1 MSALELSLVQFKLC
15 DSPQGLWTCFATVEQ
30 KARRSS
36 LIKNFQG
43 ERPVGRPV
51 VPRTNRRNLSNCQ
64 QRLVEVPTPVFRTR
78 GSNVFIPRSLH
89 HPTPQFKFPSK
100 DPQIL
105 TGQGP
110 STGLPSLQSLNRPTP
125 YLNDSYKEHPKL
137 QNSKYSELEC
147 LDFDTTQR
155 LNSSTPHP
163 RRRSFDVLTN
173 GGHSFL
179 SKLPRREELPYL
191 EAPLRF
197 LRSQVLSP
205 HLNQSWA

>member
-1 MSALELSLVQFKLC
+1 MI
-15 DSPQGLWTCFATVEQ
+15 
-30 KARRSS
+30 R
-36 LIKNFQG
+36 NFQG
-43 ERPVGRPV
+43 ERAPGRPV

-64 QRLVEVPTPVFRTR
+64 QRLIEAPTPVFRTR
-78 GSNVFIPRSLH
+78 GSNVSTTRSLN

-100 DPQIL
+100 GPQLL
-105 TGQGP
+105 TRQEP
-110 STGLPSLQSLNRPTP
+110 STGLPTLQSLHRPTP
-125 YLNDSYKEHPKL
+125 YPNDSYKEHPKL

-147 LDFDTTQR
+147 LDIDTPQR
-155 LNSSTPHP
+155 LNGSTPQP

-173 GGHSFL
+173 GGYSFL

-191 EAPLRF
+191 ETPLRF